1 MDIRK
6 ISAVAALSLA
16 FCMICTSCGDKDKKE
31 KKSTEYKNENISEN
45 ETKVP
50 AEEPDKTYET
60 DDGETAYAVT
70 SGQAYLEI
78 RDARGI
84 HQYLGGTEEDLCYN
98 AGVADIK
105 ENGSYTVSVTADSAG
120 FRKKAGE
127 GEKPEGLMYA
137 ALKIKDGAKE
147 CPNAVLT
154 IDSIEVD
161 GKDLP
166 LEAKNYTF
174 VEMETDIK
182 SNIYNEWASMIPAG
196 AVSAEGAV
204 AEDNTDYS
212 NVIIPKDAFT
222 SWTEV
227 KVNFTVSG
235 M

>member
-6 ISAVAALSLA
+6 ISAVAAASLA
-16 FCMICTSCGDKDKKE
+16 FCMICTSCGDKKA
-31 KKSTEYKNENISEN
+31 KKSSEYTNKNIVED

-50 AEEPDKTYET
+50 ADTPDKSYVT
-60 DDGETAYAVT
+60 DDGETAAAVT

-78 RDARGI
+78 RDASGI
-84 HQYLGGTEEDLCYN
+84 HQYLGGTEENLCYN
-98 AGVADIK
+98 AVVADIK
-105 ENGSYTVSVTADSAG
+105 GNGSYTVSVTADSAG
-120 FRKKAGE
+120 FRAKAGADT
-127 GEKPEGLMYA
+127 KPEGLMYA
-137 ALKIKDGAKE
+137 ALKVKDGVKE

-161 GKDLP
+161 GKVLP

-174 VEMETDIK
+174 IEMETDIK

-212 NVIIPKDAFT
+212 AVIVSKDAFT